1 MTCAEPRDEV
11 FLLFDPL
18 ADYTELPSMPW
29 LSTDSLGF
37 PSHRP
42 ARLLP
47 LRCCL
52 PAIGCPPPLLEIRL
66 EGVSGSTI
74 FLKVLGLER
83 GVVASCIE
91 SRVRGSSTS
100 PLLPPG
106 YSHLQQIFKI
116 LIAIII
122 KTISAFVT

>member
-1 MTCAEPRDEV
+1 MQQVRLVTCAEPRGEV
-11 FLLFDPL
+11 ILLFDPL

-52 PAIGCPPPLLEIRL
+52 PAIGYPPRLLEIHL

-74 FLKVLGLER
+74 LLKVLVLER

-91 SRVRGSSTS
+91 SRVQGSSTS
-100 PLLPPG
+100 PLSPPA
-106 YSHLQQIFKI
+106 
-116 LIAIII
+116 IAIFS
-122 KTISAFVT
+122 KFSKY